1 MSRIS
6 FTPFPNLA
14 TERLNLRQLRSEDEN
29 EIFKLRS
36 DERVMKFIAKPKYKT
51 MEEAREFIDRI
62 NKGISKN
69 EWIYWG
75 ITLRNENT
83 LIGTICL
90 WNISE
95 EHFRADIGFELSPD
109 FQGRGM
115 MQEAMTLVLDY
126 GFKIMKL
133 HTIEANVNPNNLPS
147 IKLLERNN
155 FIREAYFKE
164 NFYYDGKFLDTAIY
178 SLLAQS
184 DTKQTMGKH

>member
-1 MSRIS
+1 
-6 FTPFPNLA
+6 
-14 TERLNLRQLRSEDEN
+14 
-29 EIFKLRS
+29 
-36 DERVMKFIAKPKYKT
+36 MKFIAKPKYKT

>member
-1 MSRIS
+1 MGRIS

-14 TERLNLRQLRSEDEN
+14 TGRLNLRQLRSEDEN
-29 EIFKLRS
+29 KIFKLRS
-36 DERVMKFIAKPKYKT
+36 DERVMKFITKPKYKT
-51 MEEAREFIDRI
+51 IEEAQEFINRI

-109 FQGRGM
+109 FQGKGM
-115 MQEAMTLVLDY
+115 MQEALPLVLDY

-133 HTIEANVNPNNLPS
+133 HSIEANVNPNNLPS
-147 IKLLERNN
+147 IRLLERNN

-164 NFYYDGKFLDTAIY
+164 NFYYDGKFSDTAIY
-178 SLLAQS
+178 SLLAES
-184 DTKQTMGKH
+184 DTK